1 MIIYDDNFCSEGT
14 EKYLYRL
21 AVLINIEETFMFKP
35 TELIIKVL
43 CNILSDSCVDILE
56 FDWLRSKM
64 NIQYRELNEFISQI

>member
-14 EKYLYRL
+14 EKYLHRL

-56 FDWLRSKM
+56 FDCLRSKM